1 MASLLERMN
10 VSAPAGPIRSKSQS
24 KPTSGPYNRAN
35 RQPKGDVN
43 GTWSHDL
50 FDQHNSLSARLNLD
64 PTPGRTSITPMIQK
78 ALREAGAGLSNSE
91 LSIKGAAVHGNV
103 IEVTGLVQGTTA
115 DDVAAIFK
123 RCGEITARKMMP
135 GSDVKIRLTYKAQD
149 SAEQAVKTFD
159 KQPAD
164 GKVLSVKIVG
174 STTAG
179 TSLSS
184 RFDKDGLGLVRQEG
198 SVDVLMESNDS
209 GSKMRSD
216 ALTSDPRAQVLVAPP
231 GVDPKDYVQA
241 PRRGGGRGRGRGGRR
256 GGRGRGNNNN
266 RMNVD

>member
-10 VSAPAGPIRSKSQS
+10 VSASGPVRSKNNAKSS
-24 KPTSGPYNRAN
+24 APYNRAN
-35 RQPKGDVN
+35 RPPKGDVD
-43 GTWSHDL
+43 GAWSHDL

-64 PTPGRTSITPMIQK
+64 PTPGKPAFTPIIQK
-78 ALREAGAGLSNSE
+78 ALRDAAVSPSNSG
-91 LSIKGAAVHGNV
+91 LSIKGAANGNV

-123 RCGEITARKMMP
+123 RCGEITAKKVIP
-135 GSDVKIRLTYKAQD
+135 GSEVKIRLTYKTQSA
-149 SAEQAVKTFD
+149 AEQAVKIFD
-159 KQPAD
+159 KQAAD
-164 GKVLSVKIVG
+164 GKTLSVKIVG

-184 RFDKDGLGLVRQEG
+184 RFGDDGLGLVRQEG
-198 SVDVLMESNDS
+198 SVDVLMESSDS

-231 GVDPKDYVQA
+231 GTNPKEYLQA
-241 PRRGGGRGRGRGGRR
+241 PRRGRGRGRGGRR
-256 GGRGRGNNNN
+256 GGRGRGNNGH
-266 RMNVD
+266 RMNID